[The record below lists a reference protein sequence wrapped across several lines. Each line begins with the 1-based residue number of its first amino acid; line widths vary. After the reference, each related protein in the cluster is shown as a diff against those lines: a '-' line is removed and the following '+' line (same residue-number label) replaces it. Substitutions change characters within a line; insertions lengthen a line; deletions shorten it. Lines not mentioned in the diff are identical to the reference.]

1 MYMLPVSL
9 CTSIRLNTYNHA
21 YTHTIPNLIYIYM
34 FPVSIIVQSYIYN
47 HTCMIMY
54 TYNAKPL
61 LNSCL
66 GQFPMLTII
75 SALVRSGLWSA
86 IFTLYVSAQNSG
98 LIPYV
103 QF

>member
-1 MYMLPVSL
+1 
-9 CTSIRLNTYNHA
+9 
-21 YTHTIPNLIYIYM
+21 
-34 FPVSIIVQSYIYN
+34 
-47 HTCMIMY
+47 MIMY

>member
-1 MYMLPVSL
+1 
-9 CTSIRLNTYNHA
+9 
-21 YTHTIPNLIYIYM
+21 M
-34 FPVSIIVQSYIYN
+34 FPVSIIMQSDIYN
-47 HTCMIMY
+47 HTCIIMY
-54 TYNAKPL
+54 TYNPKPL